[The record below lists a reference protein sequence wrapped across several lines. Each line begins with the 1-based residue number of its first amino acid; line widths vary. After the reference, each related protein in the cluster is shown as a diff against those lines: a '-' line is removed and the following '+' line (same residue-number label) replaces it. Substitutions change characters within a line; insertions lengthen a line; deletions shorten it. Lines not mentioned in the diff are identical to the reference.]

1 LAKLASEIQAVQD
14 LAMPDGEGLWKV
26 QEMLP
31 LTLMEDARWV
41 MAKWML
47 SHQREGLKEEVREAR
62 QAKDSLVKLA

>member
-1 LAKLASEIQAVQD
+1 LTKLASEIQAVQ
-14 LAMPDGEGLWKV
+14 AVEVADGEGLWKV

-31 LTLMEDARWV
+31 LTLMEDFRWV

-62 QAKDSLVKLA
+62 QAKDSLVTLA

>member
-1 LAKLASEIQAVQD
+1 
-14 LAMPDGEGLWKV
+14 MPDGEGLWKV

-31 LTLMEDARWV
+31 ITLMESVRWV

-47 SHQREGLKEEVREAR
+47 SHQREGLKQEVKEVR